1 MAISM
6 EKVWTVAREKDDT
19 PVFREWFGVKV
30 QAPRCIPNERWI
42 LCKDPGRAA
51 AFTVDPDK
59 VFATQAKALA
69 STKPVTCFFVEGFD
83 VRKTKGFYN
92 GAGILRGFNDRG
104 NVMQHTK
111 VFVHESA
118 ANTELRKRLIKSKKE
133 LVRGVKSADRILRKL
148 RARKPRK
155 PRKPKR

>member
-92 GAGILRGFNDRG
+92 GAGSLGLQRPRQRD
-104 NVMQHTK
+104 
-111 VFVHESA
+111 A
-118 ANTELRKRLIKSKKE
+118 AHQ
-133 LVRGVKSADRILRKL
+133 GVQ
-148 RARKPRK
+148 KPRK
-155 PRKPKR
+155 TRKPKR